1 MSTRMTQAE
10 ESKTIEEIEDELR
23 ELIVEG
29 LVLKDVEPEDIKA
42 EEPLF
47 VEGLGLDSVDALELA
62 MLIQKEYGIKIRGD
76 DEENQEHFQSLRSLA
91 TFVSEE
97 LEDSE
102 T

>member
-1 MSTRMTQAE
+1 MTQAE

>member
-1 MSTRMTQAE
+1 MNQTGEAKSLE
-10 ESKTIEEIEDELR
+10 EFEDELR
-23 ELIVEG
+23 ELIVDG
-29 LVLKDVEPEDIKA
+29 LVLKDVEPEDIEP

-91 TFVSEE
+91 TFVSDT
-97 LEDSE
+97 LEDKE
-102 T
+102 G

>member
-1 MSTRMTQAE
+1 MKQAGE
-10 ESKTIEEIEDELR
+10 TKSIEDIEDELR
-23 ELIVEG
+23 ELIVDG
-29 LVLKDVEPEDIKA
+29 LVLKDVEPSDIKA

-91 TFVSEE
+91 TFVSES
-97 LEDSE
+97 LEDQ
-102 T
+102 